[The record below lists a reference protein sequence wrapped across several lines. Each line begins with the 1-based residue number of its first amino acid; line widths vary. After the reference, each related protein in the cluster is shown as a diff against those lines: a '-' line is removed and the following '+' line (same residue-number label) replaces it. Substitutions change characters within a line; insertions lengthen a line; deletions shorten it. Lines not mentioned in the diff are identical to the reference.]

1 MVIGNRV
8 RLAALATAAS
18 AVLGQA
24 AWAQQAGPAGAA
36 AASVSNAEEIVV
48 TGSRLRR
55 AIDDT
60 NTPTVSFGAVDFDN
74 AGAVSP
80 GDVLRQLPALAPGVG
95 GDTTGVTF
103 NGAGLD
109 LIDLRNLGTNRTLVL
124 VNGRRQVG
132 SNPNTTSVDTN
143 TIPAPLIERVD
154 VITGGASAA
163 YGADAVSG
171 VVNFVLKRNFEGLQ
185 IDGQAGMSGR
195 GDAERYSLS
204 ALAGANFADGR
215 GNVTAFAGY
224 TKEGNIPWDARPAG
238 VSGVNYI
245 PNPANTG
252 PRDGI
257 PDFVV
262 AQNIR
267 QLGGQRESMF
277 LLNPGGGTRA
287 YGFNANGSVRDFAL
301 GPSGLLPGN
310 LTNGGE
316 ATLGF
321 DPQCP
326 QNECILRVP
335 LDRFVLS
342 ANARFEVSRNLE
354 LFVESR
360 FTNTRSSS
368 RFGSVFEIPPTTNRI
383 SISNPF
389 VSDSLRTLMTQAN
402 VTSIGIIR
410 SDQELGPRGQDT
422 NRNVFQLNTGA
433 RGELGIGDW
442 RYEAVFQYGRTSFSN
457 TRVNDLYQQR
467 WLNAIDAV
475 VGSNGQIQCRSD
487 AARAEGCVPINLLQ
501 TGPTFSGAALNYV
514 RIPFAT
520 ETAEL
525 SQTVAT
531 GIVNGT
537 VGDFWGAGAISVAA
551 GLEYRKEKSRYLTS
565 PIDQQGQ
572 GFFFTRRLATE
583 GKFDVFEWF
592 GEVLVPFVRDK
603 PFFHRLEVEAA
614 IRGSN
619 YSTSG
624 NTMSWNVRGTW
635 APVKDF
641 RFRAALA
648 RAVRAPNVGELFS
661 PASEGFIT
669 VDDPC
674 DVNFRSGGSAARGA
688 NCTALGVPG
697 GFVSNARTIN
707 IRTAT
712 AGNSTLLVEKADTL
726 TLGGAF
732 TPSFLPGL
740 SATIDYYRIE
750 IEDAI
755 NVFGAQ
761 DILNNCVDLG
771 NINNNFCNSITR
783 APGGDILQIRR
794 QQLNVSQLRRT
805 GVDFALSYPFDFGNA
820 GMLNLSLVGTRTLKV
835 ETVVAPGTVT
845 GSSILDQKGEFGFP
859 KWKARLSANYQL
871 EKLSVTGTLNYL
883 SNMQRDV
890 QPTQPED
897 NRATLGSG
905 NFFLFNLQAGYRV
918 TEKIRFFG
926 GIDNVFD
933 RLPPALPDTRL
944 GGGGSFNGAEVFPIT
959 GRFFYAGF
967 RVNL

>member
-1 MVIGNRV
+1 MDGKMFR
-8 RLAALATAAS
+8 RAALATVAGM
-18 AVLGQA
+18 AVAQA
-24 AWAQQAGPAGAA
+24 AYAQQVGDGAA
-36 AASVSNAEEIVV
+36 AVVEDEELVV

-55 AIDDT
+55 AIEDT
-60 NTPTVSFGAVDFDN
+60 NTPTVSFNAADFDN

-80 GDVLRQLPALAPGVG
+80 GEVLRQLPALAPGLNG
-95 GDTTGVTF
+95 ESTGVTF

-124 VNGRRQVG
+124 INGRRQVG
-132 SNPNTTSVDTN
+132 SNPNTTAVDIN

-154 VITGGASAA
+154 IITGGASAA

-171 VVNFVLKRNFEGLQ
+171 VVNFVLKRDFEGVQ
-185 IDGQAGMSGR
+185 IDGQTGISSR
-195 GDAERYSLS
+195 GDAARYSLS

-224 TKEGNIPWDARPAG
+224 TKENGIRWDARPG
-238 VSGVNYI
+238 GTSGLNYI

-262 AQNIR
+262 APNIR

-287 YGFNANGSVRDFAL
+287 YGFNPDGSVRNFAL

-310 LTNGGE
+310 LTDGGE

-326 QNECILRVP
+326 QNECILKVP
-335 LDRFVLS
+335 LERFVVS
-342 ANARFEVSRNLE
+342 ANARFEVNPHFE
-354 LFVESR
+354 MFMESR
-360 FTNTRSSS
+360 YTSTTSSS

-383 SISNPF
+383 SIDNPF
-389 VSDSLRTLMTQAN
+389 VSSSLRALMQQAN

-422 NRNVFQLNTGA
+422 SRNVFQLNAGA
-433 RGELGIGDW
+433 RGEMGFGDF
-442 RYEAVFQYGRTSFSN
+442 RYEAVLQYGRTDFSN

-475 VGSNGQIQCRSD
+475 TSPGGGVQCRSE

-501 TGPTFSGAALNYV
+501 PGAAFSGAALNYV

-525 SQTVAT
+525 TQTVAT
-531 GIVNGT
+531 GIIDGSI
-537 VGDFWGAGAISVAA
+537 GDFWGAGAISIAA
-551 GLEYRKEKSRYLTS
+551 GLEYRKETSSYLTS

-572 GFFFTRRLATE
+572 GFFFTRRLATQGE
-583 GKFDVFEWF
+583 FDVFEWF
-592 GEVLVPFVRDK
+592 VEALVPILSDR
-603 PFFHRLEVEAA
+603 PFFHRLEVEGA

-619 YSTSG
+619 YSTAG
-624 NTMSWNVRGTW
+624 NTTSWNVRGSW
-635 APVKDF
+635 APVPDF
-641 RFRAALA
+641 RFRGAIA

-674 DVNFRSGGSAARGA
+674 DVNFISGGSSARA
-688 NCTALGVPG
+688 TNCAALGIPA

-712 AGNSTLLVEKADTL
+712 SGNPDLSVEKADTL

-732 TPSFLPGL
+732 TPTFIPGL
-740 SATIDYYRIE
+740 TATVDYYRIE
-750 IEDAI
+750 IADAI
-755 NVFGAQ
+755 NVFGPQ
-761 DILNNCVDLG
+761 DILNNCVDLDT
-771 NINNNFCNSITR
+771 ISNNFCSSITR
-783 APGGDILQIRR
+783 AAGGDILQIRR
-794 QQLNVSQLRRT
+794 QQINVSQLRRT
-805 GVDFALSYPFDFGNA
+805 GIDFAVNYNIDMASSGQ
-820 GMLNLSLVGTRTLKV
+820 LNLALVGTRTLEV

-845 GSSILDQKGEFGFP
+845 GSAILDQNGEFGFP
-859 KWKARLSANYQL
+859 KWKARFSANWEL
-871 EKLSVTGTLNYL
+871 ERLSLTGTLNYL
-883 SNMQRDV
+883 SNMVRDV

-897 NRATLGSG
+897 NRASLGSG
-905 NFFLFNLQAGYRV
+905 DFFLFNMQAAYQL
-918 TEKIRFFG
+918 TEKMRFFVG
-926 GIDNVFD
+926 VDNLFD

-944 GGGGSFNGAEVFPIT
+944 GGGGSAAGAEVFPIT
-959 GRFFYAGF
+959 GRFFYTGL

>member
-1 MVIGNRV
+1 MTFRRSIRV
-8 RLAALATAAS
+8 AMLATAAS
-18 AVLGQA
+18 GTLPQAVR
-24 AWAQQAGPAGAA
+24 AQQPGVDQMAA
-36 AASVSNAEEIVV
+36 LEDESSEIIV
-48 TGSRLRR
+48 TGTRLRR
-55 AIDDT
+55 SIEDT
-60 NTPTVSFGAVDFDN
+60 NTPTVSVGAADLDA

-80 GDVLRQLPALAPGVG
+80 GELLRQFPAIAPGLNG
-95 GDTTGVTF
+95 ESAGVTF

-124 VNGRRQVG
+124 INGRRQVG
-132 SNPNTTSVDTN
+132 SNPSTTAVDVN
-143 TIPAPLIERVD
+143 TIPAPLIERVE

-171 VVNFVLKRNFEGLQ
+171 VVNFILKRDFEGLQ
-185 IDGQAGMSGR
+185 IDGQTGISSR
-195 GDAERYSLS
+195 GDAARYNLT
-204 ALAGANFADGR
+204 ALVGANFADGR

-224 TKEGNIPWDARPAG
+224 TKEGSIAWDARPGG
-238 VSGVNYI
+238 VSGQNYI

-262 AQNIR
+262 ASNIR

-287 YGFNANGSVRDFAL
+287 FGFNPDGSVRNFGL

-310 LTNGGE
+310 LTDGGE

-335 LDRFVLS
+335 LERFVAS
-342 ANARFEVSRNLE
+342 ANARFEVNPYLE
-354 LFVESR
+354 LFLESR
-360 FTNTRSSS
+360 YASTQSSS

-383 SISNPF
+383 QITNPF
-389 VSDSLRTLMTQAN
+389 VSNSLRTLMQQAN

-422 NRNVFQLNTGA
+422 SRNVFQLNVGA
-433 RGELGIGDW
+433 RGEVGIGDF
-442 RYEAVFQYGRTSFSN
+442 RYEAVYQRGRTDFSN
-457 TRVNDLYQQR
+457 TRVNDVFQQR

-475 VGSNGQIQCRSD
+475 AGPGGTIQCRSD

-501 TGPTFSGAALNYV
+501 PGAAFGGAALNYV

-525 SQTVAT
+525 TQTVAT
-531 GIVNGT
+531 AIVDGT

-551 GLEYRKEKSRYLTS
+551 GVEYRKEKSRYLTS

-583 GKFDVFEWF
+583 GEFDVFEWF
-592 GEVLVPFVRDK
+592 VEALVPLISDR
-603 PFFHRLEVEAA
+603 PFFHLLEVEAA

-624 NTMSWNVRGTW
+624 TTTSWNIRGSW
-635 APVKDF
+635 APVKDL
-641 RFRAALA
+641 RFRGAIA

-674 DVNFRSGGSAARGA
+674 DVNFVSGGSSARA
-688 NCTALGVPG
+688 PNCALLGVPG

-712 AGNSTLLVEKADTL
+712 SGNDALSVEEADTL
-726 TLGGAF
+726 TLGAVLAPG
-732 TPSFLPGL
+732 FLPGFT
-740 SATIDYYRIE
+740 ATVDYYRIE
-750 IEDAI
+750 IADAI

-761 DILNNCVDLG
+761 DILNNCVDIAD
-771 NINNNFCNSITR
+771 INNNFCQSITR
-783 APGGDILQIRR
+783 AAGGDILQIRR
-794 QQLNVSQLRRT
+794 QQINVSQLQRT
-805 GVDFALSYPFDFGNA
+805 GVDFTVNYAIDLDRA
-820 GMLNLSLVGTRTLKV
+820 GQLNLGLVGTRTLAV

-845 GSSILDQKGEFGFP
+845 GSAILDQNGEFGFP
-859 KWKARLSANYQL
+859 EWKVRFSTTWEM
-871 EKLSVTGTLNYL
+871 EKLSLTGTVNYL
-883 SNMQRDV
+883 SNMVRDV
-890 QPTQPED
+890 QPVQPED
-897 NRATLGSG
+897 NRASLGTG
-905 NFFLFNLQAGYRV
+905 DFFLFNAQAAFQLNPQL
-918 TEKIRFFG
+918 RFFLG
-926 GIDNVFD
+926 VDNLFD
-933 RLPPALPDTRL
+933 RQPPALPDTRL
-944 GGGGSFNGAEVFPIT
+944 GGGGSAAGAEVFPIT
-959 GRFFYAGF
+959 GRFFYGGIRF
-967 RVNL
+967 NL

>member
-1 MVIGNRV
+1 MGITV
-8 RLAALATAAS
+8 RIAALATVAAS
-18 AVLGQA
+18 AIAPA
-24 AWAQQAGPAGAA
+24 AWAQQSPPAGQTVTAA
-36 AASVSNAEEIVV
+36 ADTEELVV

-55 AIDDT
+55 AAEDT
-60 NTPTVSFGAVDFDN
+60 NTPTVSFGTADFEN

-80 GDVLRQLPALAPGVG
+80 GEVLRQLPALAPGFNG
-95 GDTTGVTF
+95 ESTGVSF

-124 VNGRRQVG
+124 INGRRQVG
-132 SNPNTTSVDTN
+132 SNPSTTSVDIN
-143 TIPAPLIERVD
+143 TIPPPLIERVD
-154 VITGGASAA
+154 IITGGASAA

-185 IDGQAGMSGR
+185 IDGQAGISGR

-224 TKEGNIPWDARPAG
+224 TKEGNIPWDARPGG
-238 VSGVNYI
+238 VSGLNYL
-245 PNPANTG
+245 PNPASTG
-252 PRDGI
+252 PRDGV

-262 AQNIR
+262 RPNVR

-287 YGFNANGSVRDFAL
+287 FGFNPDGSVRSFAL

-310 LTNGGE
+310 LTDGGE

-326 QNECILRVP
+326 QNQCILKVP
-335 LDRFVLS
+335 LERFALS

-354 LFVESR
+354 LFMESR
-360 FTNTRSSS
+360 YTSTKSSS

-383 SISNPF
+383 AIDNPF

-422 NRNVFQLNTGA
+422 SRNVFQVNAGA
-433 RGELGIGDW
+433 RGELGLGDF
-442 RYEAVFQYGRTSFSN
+442 RYEAVFQYGRTDFSN

-475 VGSNGQIQCRSD
+475 RGTNGQIQCRSD

-501 TGPTFSGAALNYV
+501 PGAAFSGAALNYV

-525 SQTVAT
+525 TQTVAT
-531 GIVNGT
+531 GIVNGSI
-537 VGDFWGAGAISVAA
+537 GDFWGAGAIAVAG
-551 GLEYRKEKSRYLTS
+551 GLEYRKERSEYLTS

-572 GFFFTRRLATE
+572 GFFFTRRLATQGE
-583 GKFDVFEWF
+583 FDVFEWF
-592 GEVLVPFVRDK
+592 AEALVPIVSDK

-614 IRGSN
+614 IRGSD

-624 NTMSWNVRGTW
+624 STTSWNVRGSW
-635 APVKDF
+635 APTPDF
-641 RFRAALA
+641 RFRGAIA

-674 DVNFRSGGSAARGA
+674 DVSFISGGSSARRA
-688 NCTALGVPG
+688 NCAAIGVPA

-712 AGNSTLLVEKADTL
+712 SGNPTLSVEKADTL

-732 TPSFLPGL
+732 TPRFLPGL
-740 SATIDYYRIE
+740 SATVDYYRIE
-750 IEDAI
+750 IEDAV
-755 NVFGAQ
+755 NVFAAQ
-761 DILNNCVDLG
+761 DILNNCVDLTSTD
-771 NINNNFCNSITR
+771 NNFCTSITR
-783 APGGDILQIRR
+783 AANGDILQIRR
-794 QQLNVSQLRRT
+794 QQINVSQLRRT
-805 GVDFALSYPFDFGNA
+805 GVDFALNYAWDLGSA
-820 GMLNLSLVGTRTLKV
+820 GQLNLGLVGTRTLKV

-845 GSSILDQKGEFGFP
+845 GSAILDQNGEFGFP
-859 KWKARLSANYQL
+859 KWKGRFSANYQL
-871 EKLSVTGTLNYL
+871 DKLSVTGTLNYL
-883 SNMQRDV
+883 SNMVRDV

-897 NRATLGSG
+897 NRASLGSG
-905 NFFLFNLQAGYRV
+905 DYFLFNLQGAYQF
-918 TEKIRFFG
+918 TDKLRFFAG
-926 GIDNVFD
+926 VDNLFD
-933 RLPPALPDTRL
+933 RLPPALPDTRM
-944 GGGGSFNGAEVFPIT
+944 GGAGSAVGVEVFPIT
-959 GRFFYAGF
+959 GRYFYAGF

>member
-1 MVIGNRV
+1 MTKTLRAIV
-8 RLAALATAAS
+8 LATAAS
-18 AVLGQA
+18 AALAQS
-24 AWAQQAGPAGAA
+24 AWAQQAAGSAVAA
-36 AASVSNAEEIVV
+36 AEADVEELVV

-55 AIDDT
+55 AADDT
-60 NTPTVSFGAVDFDN
+60 NTPTISFGSADFDN

-95 GDTTGVTF
+95 SETTGVTF
-103 NGAGLD
+103 NGAGID

-124 VNGRRQVG
+124 INGRRQVG
-132 SNPNTTSVDTN
+132 SNPSTTSVDTN

-171 VVNFVLKRNFEGLQ
+171 VVNFVLKRDFEGLQ
-185 IDGQAGMSGR
+185 IDGQAGVSGR

-215 GNVTAFAGY
+215 GNVTAFVGY
-224 TKEGNIPWDARPAG
+224 TKEGDIAWDARPAG
-238 VSGVNYI
+238 VSGLNYI

-252 PRDGI
+252 PRDGT
-257 PDFVV
+257 PDFLV
-262 AQNIR
+262 ASGIR

-287 YGFNANGSVRDFAL
+287 YGFNADGSVRNFAL

-310 LTNGGE
+310 LTDGGE

-326 QNECILRVP
+326 QNACILKVP
-335 LDRFVLS
+335 LERVVVS
-342 ANARFEVSRNLE
+342 ANARFEVNPNLE

-360 FTNTRSSS
+360 YTSTQSTSL
-368 RFGSVFEIPPTTNRI
+368 FGSVFEIPPTTNRI
-383 SISNPF
+383 SIDNPYVSN
-389 VSDSLRTLMTQAN
+389 SLRALMQQAN

-422 NRNVFQLNTGA
+422 SRNVMQINAGA
-433 RGELGIGDW
+433 RGELGFGDF
-442 RYEAVFQYGRTSFSN
+442 RYETVFQYGRTDFSN
-457 TRVNDLYQQR
+457 TRLNDLYQQR
-467 WLNAIDAV
+467 WLNAVDAV
-475 VGSNGQIQCRSD
+475 VGTNGQIQCRSE
-487 AARAEGCVPINLLQ
+487 AARAEGCQPINLLQ
-501 TGPTFSGAALNYV
+501 TGAAFGGAALNYV

-525 SQTVAT
+525 TQTVAT
-531 GIVNGT
+531 GIIDGT
-537 VGDFWGAGAISVAA
+537 IGDFWGAGAISVAG
-551 GLEYRKEKSRYLTS
+551 GLEYRKEKSIYLTS

-572 GFFFTRRLATE
+572 GFFFTRRLATQGE
-583 GKFDVFEWF
+583 FDVFEWF
-592 GEVLVPFVRDK
+592 GEVLVPLIRDK
-603 PFFHRLEVEAA
+603 PFFHRLEIEAA

-624 NTMSWNVRGTW
+624 NTTSWNVRGTW
-635 APVKDF
+635 APTEDF
-641 RFRAALA
+641 RFRGALA

-674 DVNFRSGGSAARGA
+674 DVNFRSGGSPSRGA
-688 NCTALGVPG
+688 NCSAVGVPG

-712 AGNSTLLVEKADTL
+712 AGNPTLSVEKADTL
-726 TLGGAF
+726 TLGAAY
-732 TPSFLPGL
+732 TPSYVPGL
-740 SATIDYYRIE
+740 SATVDYYRIE
-750 IEDAI
+750 IADAI

-761 DILNNCVDLG
+761 DILNNCVDLDS
-771 NINNNFCNSITR
+771 ISNNFCSSITR
-783 APGGDILQIRR
+783 AANGDILQIRR
-794 QQLNVSQLRRT
+794 QQINVSQLRRS
-805 GVDFALSYPFDFGNA
+805 GVDFALNYAMDFGTS
-820 GMLNLSLVGTRTLKV
+820 GLLNLGLVGSRTLEV
-835 ETVVAPGTVT
+835 DTVVAPGTVT
-845 GSSILDQKGEFGFP
+845 GSAILDQNGEFGFP
-859 KWKARLSANYQL
+859 RWKARLSANYQL
-871 EKLSVTGTLNYL
+871 DKFSLTGTLNYL
-883 SNMQRDV
+883 SNMVRDV

-897 NRATLGSG
+897 NRASLGSG
-905 NFFLFNLQAGYRV
+905 NFYLFNMQAGYQIS
-918 TEKIRFFG
+918 EKIRLYAG
-926 GIDNVFD
+926 MDNVFD

-944 GGGGSFNGAEVFPIT
+944 GGGGSAAGAEVFPIT
-959 GRFFYAGF
+959 GRFMYGGI
-967 RVNL
+967 RINM

>member
-1 MVIGNRV
+1 MIRKVVRV
-8 RLAALATAAS
+8 AALAS
-18 AVLGQA
+18 
-24 AWAQQAGPAGAA
+24 
-36 AASVSNAEEIVV
+36 AASVIFGQIANAQQVVPDTKVAATAAETEELVV
-48 TGSRLRR
+48 TGSRVRR
-55 AIDDT
+55 AVDEA
-60 NTPTVSFGAVDFDN
+60 NTPVVSFGSADFDN

-80 GDVLRQLPALAPGVG
+80 GDILRQLPALAPGVSG
-95 GDTTGVTF
+95 ETTGVTF

-124 VNGRRQVG
+124 INGRRQVG
-132 SNPNTTSVDTN
+132 SNPSTTSVDTN

-171 VVNFVLKRNFEGLQ
+171 VVNFVLKRDFQGLQ
-185 IDGQAGMSGR
+185 IDGQAGISGR

-215 GNVTAFAGY
+215 GNVTAFVGY
-224 TKEGNIPWDARPAG
+224 TKEGDIPWDERPAG
-238 VSGVNYI
+238 VSGLNYV

-252 PRDGI
+252 PRDGVA
-257 PDFVV
+257 DFVV
-262 AQNIR
+262 LPNVR

-287 YGFNANGSVRDFAL
+287 FGFNADGSVRNFAL

-310 LTNGGE
+310 LTDGGE

-326 QNECILRVP
+326 QNECILKVP
-335 LDRFVLS
+335 LERIVLS
-342 ANARFEVSRNLE
+342 ANARFEVNPNLE

-360 FTNTRSSS
+360 YTSTKSSS

-383 SISNPF
+383 SIDNPY
-389 VSDSLRTLMTQAN
+389 VSSSLRTLMQQAN

-422 NRNVFQLNTGA
+422 SRNVFQVNTGA
-433 RGELGIGDW
+433 RGELGFGDF
-442 RYEAVFQYGRTSFSN
+442 RYEAVFQYGRTDFSN
-457 TRVNDLYQQR
+457 TRVNDLFQQR

-501 TGPTFSGAALNYV
+501 TGATFSGAALNYV

-525 SQTVAT
+525 TQ
-531 GIVNGT
+531 IVGSG
-537 VGDFWGAGAISVAA
+537 VVDGSLGDFWGAGAISVAV
-551 GLEYRKEKSRYLTS
+551 GLEYRKEKSTYLTS

-572 GFFFTRRLATE
+572 GFFFTRRLATQGE
-583 GKFDVFEWF
+583 FDVFEWF
-592 GEVLVPFVRDK
+592 GEVLVPIVTDK
-603 PFFHRLEVEAA
+603 PFFHRLEIEGAV
-614 IRGSN
+614 RGSN

-624 NTMSWNVRGTW
+624 NTTSWNIRGTW
-635 APVKDF
+635 APVEDF
-641 RFRAALA
+641 RFRGALA

-674 DVNFRSGGSAARGA
+674 DVAFISGGSSSRAT
-688 NCTALGVPG
+688 NCAALGVPA
-697 GFVSNARTIN
+697 GFLSNARTIN

-712 AGNSTLLVEKADTL
+712 SGNPALSVEKADTL

-732 TPSFLPGL
+732 TPSFLPGFT
-740 SATIDYYRIE
+740 ATVDYYRIE

-761 DILNNCVDLG
+761 DILNNCVDLDS
-771 NINNNFCNSITR
+771 INNNFCSSTTR
-783 APGGDILQIRR
+783 AAGGDILQIRR
-794 QQLNVSQLRRT
+794 QQINVSQLRRS
-805 GVDFALSYPFDFGNA
+805 GIDFAVSYPFDFGNS
-820 GMLNLSLVGTRTLKV
+820 GQLNLGLVASHALKV

-845 GSSILDQKGEFGFP
+845 GNAILDQNGEFGFP
-859 KWKARLSANYQL
+859 KWKGRFSANYQL
-871 EKLSVTGTLNYL
+871 EKLGVTGTLNYL
-883 SNMQRDV
+883 SNMVRDV

-897 NRATLGSG
+897 NRASLGSG
-905 NFFLFNLQAGYRV
+905 GFFLLNMQGSYQF
-918 TEKIRFFG
+918 TEKLRFFA

-933 RLPPALPDTRL
+933 TLPPALPDTRL
-944 GGGGSFNGAEVFPIT
+944 GGGGSAAGAEVFPIT

>member
-1 MVIGNRV
+1 MGMTV
-8 RLAALATAAS
+8 RIAALATVAS
-18 AVLGQA
+18 LAMGQA
-24 AWAQQAGPAGAA
+24 AQAQQAATETRTAA
-36 AASVSNAEEIVV
+36 AEIDTEELVV

-55 AIDDT
+55 AIEDT
-60 NTPTVSFGAVDFDN
+60 NTPTVSFGAADFDN

-80 GDVLRQLPALAPGVG
+80 GEVLRQLPALAPGFNG
-95 GDTTGVTF
+95 ESTGVSF

-124 VNGRRQVG
+124 INGRRQVG
-132 SNPNTTSVDTN
+132 SNPSTTSVDIN
-143 TIPAPLIERVD
+143 TIPPPLIERVD
-154 VITGGASAA
+154 IITGGASAA

-185 IDGQAGMSGR
+185 IDGQAGISGR

-224 TKEGNIPWDARPAG
+224 TKEGSIAWDARPGG
-238 VSGVNYI
+238 VSGLNYV

-252 PRDGI
+252 PRDGV

-262 AQNIR
+262 LPNVR

-287 YGFNANGSVRDFAL
+287 FGFNPDGSVRSFAL

-310 LTNGGE
+310 LTDGGE

-326 QNECILRVP
+326 QNACILKVP
-335 LDRFVLS
+335 LERVSLS

-354 LFVESR
+354 LFMESR
-360 FTNTRSSS
+360 FTSTKSSS

-383 SISNPF
+383 AIDNPF

-402 VTSIGIIR
+402 ATSIGIIR

-422 NRNVFQLNTGA
+422 SRNVYQLNAGA
-433 RGELGIGDW
+433 RGELGLGDF
-442 RYEAVFQYGRTSFSN
+442 RYEAVFQYGRTDFAN

-475 VGSNGQIQCRSD
+475 RGANGQIQCRSD

-501 TGPTFSGAALNYV
+501 PGATFSGAALNYV

-525 SQTVAT
+525 TQTVAT

-537 VGDFWGAGAISVAA
+537 VGDFWGAGAIAMA
-551 GLEYRKEKSRYLTS
+551 GGLEYRKERSEYLTS

-572 GFFFTRRLATE
+572 GFFFTRRLATQGE
-583 GKFDVFEWF
+583 FDVFEWF
-592 GEVLVPFVRDK
+592 VEGLVPIVSDK

-614 IRGSN
+614 IRGSD

-624 NTMSWNVRGTW
+624 NTTSWNVRGTW
-635 APVKDF
+635 APTPDF
-641 RFRAALA
+641 RFRGAIA

-674 DVNFRSGGSAARGA
+674 DISFISGGSSSRRSNCAAI
-688 NCTALGVPG
+688 GVPA
-697 GFVSNARTIN
+697 GFISNARTIN

-712 AGNSTLLVEKADTL
+712 SGNPTLSVEKADTL

-732 TPSFLPGL
+732 TPTFLPGFT
-740 SATIDYYRIE
+740 ATVDYYRIE
-750 IEDAI
+750 IEDAV
-755 NVFGAQ
+755 NVFAAQ
-761 DILNNCVDLG
+761 DILNNCVDLPSTD
-771 NINNNFCNSITR
+771 NNFCSSTTR
-783 APGGDILQIRR
+783 AANGDILQIRR
-794 QQLNVSQLRRT
+794 QQINVSQLRRT
-805 GVDFALSYPFDFGNA
+805 GVDFALNYAWDLGTA
-820 GMLNLSLVGTRTLKV
+820 GQLNLGVVGTRTLKV

-845 GSSILDQKGEFGFP
+845 GSAILDQNGEFGFP
-859 KWKARLSANYQL
+859 KWKGRFSANYQL
-871 EKLSVTGTLNYL
+871 DKLSVTGTLNYL
-883 SNMQRDV
+883 SNMVRDV

-897 NRATLGSG
+897 NRASLGSG
-905 NFFLFNLQAGYRV
+905 DHFLFNLQGAYQF
-918 TEKIRFFG
+918 TDKLRFFAG
-926 GIDNVFD
+926 VDNLFD
-933 RLPPALPDTRL
+933 QLPPALPDTRM
-944 GGGGSFNGAEVFPIT
+944 GGAGSAVGVEVFPIT
-959 GRFFYAGF
+959 GRYFYAGF